1 MDMKFSKTL
10 KIKPIKIHID
20 NTHVIINKPKKKE
33 FKKYLLKPN
42 KDELLPTKASVYIE
56 IGSFVIQL

>member
-1 MDMKFSKTL
+1 MDIKFSKTL

-33 FKKYLLKPN
+33 FKNCILKPN
-42 KDELLPTKASVYIE
+42 KDELLNTKASV
-56 IGSFVIQL
+56 